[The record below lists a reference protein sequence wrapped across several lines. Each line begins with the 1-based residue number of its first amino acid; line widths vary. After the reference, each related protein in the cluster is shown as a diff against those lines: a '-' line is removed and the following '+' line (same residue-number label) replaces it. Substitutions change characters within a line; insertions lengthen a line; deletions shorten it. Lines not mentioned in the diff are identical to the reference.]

1 VKCDLI
7 VRPEDLLAK
16 LAQGSEIWNAWRQTN
31 QSAMDLR
38 GAKLRKARLSRA
50 DLSGINLTEVDF
62 DGALL
67 FGANLRNANLQGAR
81 FYVANLSGADIRRAD
96 LTKSYLRGA
105 DLRHADLRNA
115 DLRDADLRGA
125 NLRYADLRNANV
137 RGADLRD
144 ADLRDTD
151 LRGVDLGYVMKTGA
165 ALEGAKTV
173 DDEPRVPQARN
184 TSEPGGAPV
193 ESETGEIL
201 GDSVIARLRT
211 ALVEPG
217 DMQEREL
224 RKAYELCER
233 YTTFREEN
241 PKRRWPLLTMVAFI
255 EATKPYLMFRAW
267 AAVHDKPFHGIS
279 ALCESLHDL
288 FGKEFFE
295 GRKLTKP
302 VAKGLS
308 FGDCLHEM
316 GVITEE
322 QLRDARALRTEIET
336 AVGVRL
342 FLGTILVRNSLI
354 TLGEYYQALA
364 THYGIAFTGL
374 DDRTVA
380 AIAEEW
386 GEFSDLHTRT
396 SMNRAITDDL

>member
-1 VKCDLI
+1 MRL
-7 VRPEDLLAK
+7 EDRLAK
-16 LAQGSEIWNAWRQTN
+16 LAQGSEVWNAWRQSEG
-31 QSAMDLR
+31 QEALDLR

-50 DLSGINLTEVDF
+50 DLSGVDLTEADL

-81 FYVANLSGADIRRAD
+81 FYVANLSGADLRRAD
-96 LTKSYLRGA
+96 LTKAYLRGA
-105 DLRHADLRNA
+105 DLRNVDLRNA
-115 DLRDADLRGA
+115 DLRDADFRGA

-144 ADLRDTD
+144 ADLRDSD

-165 ALEGAKTV
+165 SLDGAKLV
-173 DDEPRVPQARN
+173 DDEPRRPLHRN

-201 GDSVIARLRT
+201 GDNVIQRLRV

-217 DMQEREL
+217 DMLEADLRE
-224 RKAYELCER
+224 AYELCER

-255 EATKPYLMFRAW
+255 EATKPHLMFRAW
-267 AAVHDKPFHGIS
+267 AAVHDKPFHGIT

-288 FGKEFFE
+288 FGREFFE
-295 GRKLTKP
+295 GRKLARP
-302 VAKGLS
+302 IPSGMS
-308 FGDCLHEM
+308 FGDSLHAM
-316 GVITEE
+316 GVITAE
-322 QLRDARALRTEIET
+322 QLQEARALRSEIES

-342 FLGTILVRNSLI
+342 FLGTLLVRNSLI
-354 TLGEYYQALA
+354 TLGEYYEALA
-364 THYGIAFTGL
+364 IHYGIQFNGL
-374 DDRTVA
+374 NDETVA
-380 AIAEEW
+380 RIAEEW

-396 SMNRAITDDL
+396 SLNRTLTDDL